1 VERLFTERKDVMFD
15 VQSVRKKFPSLKQT
29 QDGRQVVFFDNPGG
43 TQVPQTVVDAMSR
56 YLLHDNANHGGAY
69 ATSRRSD
76 AMIDEAH
83 QAMADMLGAASPDE
97 IVFGP
102 NMTSLTF
109 TLSRAI
115 AHWLK
120 PGDEVVV
127 TRLDHD
133 ANISPWMLLA
143 RDTGA
148 TLRWVDFRTEDCTL
162 DMDDLERHLSRR
174 TKIVACAYASNAV
187 GTIND
192 VETIT
197 GMAHHAGA
205 LIFIDAVQYAPH
217 GLIDVQA
224 LDCDFLVCSAYK
236 FFGPH
241 EGVLYGKYD
250 LLDRLPAYKVRPA
263 KNRPP
268 HKFETGT
275 QNHEGIAGT
284 LAAVEYLASLSGLPD
299 ARLSR
304 RERLSAAMKWNEEYG
319 RTLISRLITG
329 LVHVKGLHIHG
340 IKDPARFEQRVPT
353 VAFRI
358 DGFSPRQVAEYLG
371 DKGIFVWDGNYYAL
385 AVTER
390 LGFEDKGGM
399 VRVGLV
405 HYNTEEEVDR
415 LLEELN
421 NLSSS

>member
-1 VERLFTERKDVMFD
+1 MERLLIERKIVMFD
-15 VQSVRKKFPSLKQT
+15 VHTVRKNFPSLKQT

-43 TQVPQTVVDAMSR
+43 TQVPGTVVEAMNH

-69 ATSRRSD
+69 GTSSRSD
-76 AMIDEAH
+76 AMIEEAH
-83 QAMADMLGAASPDE
+83 RAMADMLGAASADE

-109 TLSRAI
+109 TLSRAL

-120 PGDEVVV
+120 PGDDVVV

-143 RDTGA
+143 RDRGA
-148 TLRWVDFRTEDCTL
+148 NLRWVDFRTEDCTL
-162 DMDDLERHLSRR
+162 DMDDLERQLSRQ

-192 VETIT
+192 VKTIT
-197 GMAHHAGA
+197 EMVHHAGA
-205 LIFIDAVQYAPH
+205 MIFIDAVQYAPH

-224 LDCDFLVCSAYK
+224 MDCDFLVCSAYK

-241 EGVLYGKYD
+241 QGVLYGKFD

-263 KNRPP
+263 KDRPP
-268 HKFETGT
+268 YKFETGT

-284 LAAVEYLASLSGLPD
+284 LAAVDYLASLSGSADPE
-299 ARLSR
+299 LSR

-319 RTLISRLITG
+319 RVLVSRLING
-329 LVHVKGLHIHG
+329 LQHVTGLHIYG
-340 IKDPARFEQRVPT
+340 IKDPDRFGKRVPT

-358 DGFSPRQVAEYLG
+358 DGLSPRQVAEYLG

-421 NLSSS
+421 RLTSS